1 MRCSTCNIDNPPDMK
16 FCGNCGAP
24 LRIRC
29 PKCGGNNPPQFKF
42 CGDCGAALQSGT
54 VTSPQRSAA
63 STMHHPV
70 GPASVEEND
79 IPAGERKT
87 VTALFAD
94 IKSSTE
100 LMEHL
105 DPEQARGI
113 IDPTL
118 KLMIDTV
125 RRYDGYVVQSTGD
138 GIFALFGAPVA
149 NEDHPR
155 RALYAAL
162 SMQDELR
169 HHNDRRS
176 KGAVPLEVRVGVS
189 TGEVVMRSILT
200 GEATAE
206 YTAIGHTA
214 NLASRLQALARSGSI
229 VVSEQTRKLVT
240 GYFHLESLGFTQ
252 IRGVSTPAQIYEVT
266 GLGPLRT
273 RLQAAARQ
281 GLTKFVGRQSELV
294 EMRRALELAKRG
306 HGRIVAVVGEP
317 GVGKSRLFHEFKSAV
332 HSGDLV
338 LEAYSL
344 SHAKPSAYLPLIE
357 LLKEYFGILP
367 EDDERKRREKVAG
380 KIVTLDRALEDTLPY
395 LFALLGIQEH
405 YDPLAQMDAQIK
417 QRRTLQVLKRILLRQ
432 SLNQPVIFIFEDLHW
447 VDSETQTLLNL
458 LADSIANT
466 RLLLLVNYR
475 PEYRHDWISKSYYTQ
490 LRLDPLATERA
501 EEMLSVLL
509 AEGDQLIALK
519 RLIIEKTEGNPF
531 FIEELV
537 QTLLDQG
544 VLTRNGV
551 VKLVKPLTEIRVP
564 PTVQG
569 ILASRIDR
577 LPPEEK
583 DLLQTVAVAGRKFSL
598 SVVKQ
603 LVRRSDDELNR
614 MLAALQRGEFIYEQ
628 PGFHST
634 EYSFRH
640 ALTQEVAYTSILAQ
654 RRSVLHERVAQAIE
668 VLFADR
674 LDDHLADL
682 ANHYSRSGNI
692 REAVRYLIRA
702 GQQAAQRSAYSA
714 AVQHISGGLELVK
727 SLPDKAERVG
737 QELLLQVA
745 LGRCVTA
752 LKGSASP
759 EVEQAYLRARELC
772 CQVRQTPLL
781 FPVLLGLRLS
791 YHNQGRIEAAR
802 ALSEQALELAVRSG
816 EPTTLVSA
824 HIALGQSLL
833 WLGAFADALHHLSQ
847 ALALHHSA
855 QKRPFLRV
863 EARVSCLGSSSLA
876 LWFLGSFSQ
885 AARRAEETLTEA
897 HTSARP
903 GSLTEALVFA
913 GQVAQYRRDGHEALN
928 RAEAAIELSVKEG
941 FSLWHAQATFQ
952 RGWALANL
960 GQVEEGITDMRRGIA
975 ALEAIGTMVGT
986 WQFVEV
992 AEGYAAHSAPNEG
1005 LRAIDEGFDMMAR
1018 TGERT
1023 YEAELYRVQGE
1034 LLLTSHASDPGQAER
1049 CFRAALE
1056 VARRQGAMSLE
1067 LRATTSLA
1075 RLLGRQ
1081 GRRDEGHPML
1091 AEAYGR
1097 FTEGFDTADLTEA
1110 KALLDEL
1117 GA

>member
-63 STMHHPV
+63 STMHQPV

-338 LEAYSL
+338 LEA
-344 SHAKPSAYLPLIE
+344 
-357 LLKEYFGILP
+357 
-367 EDDERKRREKVAG
+367 
-380 KIVTLDRALEDTLPY
+380 
-395 LFALLGIQEH
+395 
-405 YDPLAQMDAQIK
+405 
-417 QRRTLQVLKRILLRQ
+417 
-432 SLNQPVIFIFEDLHW
+432 
-447 VDSETQTLLNL
+447 
-458 LADSIANT
+458 
-466 RLLLLVNYR
+466 
-475 PEYRHDWISKSYYTQ
+475 
-490 LRLDPLATERA
+490 
-501 EEMLSVLL
+501 
-509 AEGDQLIALK
+509 
-519 RLIIEKTEGNPF
+519 
-531 FIEELV
+531 
-537 QTLLDQG
+537 
-544 VLTRNGV
+544 
-551 VKLVKPLTEIRVP
+551 
-564 PTVQG
+564 
-569 ILASRIDR
+569 
-577 LPPEEK
+577 
-583 DLLQTVAVAGRKFSL
+583 
-598 SVVKQ
+598 
-603 LVRRSDDELNR
+603 
-614 MLAALQRGEFIYEQ
+614 
-628 PGFHST
+628 
-634 EYSFRH
+634 
-640 ALTQEVAYTSILAQ
+640 
-654 RRSVLHERVAQAIE
+654 
-668 VLFADR
+668 
-674 LDDHLADL
+674 
-682 ANHYSRSGNI
+682 
-692 REAVRYLIRA
+692 
-702 GQQAAQRSAYSA
+702 
-714 AVQHISGGLELVK
+714 
-727 SLPDKAERVG
+727 
-737 QELLLQVA
+737 
-745 LGRCVTA
+745 
-752 LKGSASP
+752 
-759 EVEQAYLRARELC
+759 
-772 CQVRQTPLL
+772 
-781 FPVLLGLRLS
+781 
-791 YHNQGRIEAAR
+791 
-802 ALSEQALELAVRSG
+802 
-816 EPTTLVSA
+816 
-824 HIALGQSLL
+824 
-833 WLGAFADALHHLSQ
+833 
-847 ALALHHSA
+847 
-855 QKRPFLRV
+855 
-863 EARVSCLGSSSLA
+863 
-876 LWFLGSFSQ
+876 
-885 AARRAEETLTEA
+885 
-897 HTSARP
+897 
-903 GSLTEALVFA
+903 
-913 GQVAQYRRDGHEALN
+913 
-928 RAEAAIELSVKEG
+928 
-941 FSLWHAQATFQ
+941 
-952 RGWALANL
+952 
-960 GQVEEGITDMRRGIA
+960 
-975 ALEAIGTMVGT
+975 
-986 WQFVEV
+986 
-992 AEGYAAHSAPNEG
+992 
-1005 LRAIDEGFDMMAR
+1005 
-1018 TGERT
+1018 
-1023 YEAELYRVQGE
+1023 
-1034 LLLTSHASDPGQAER
+1034 
-1049 CFRAALE
+1049 
-1056 VARRQGAMSLE
+1056 
-1067 LRATTSLA
+1067 
-1075 RLLGRQ
+1075 
-1081 GRRDEGHPML
+1081 
-1091 AEAYGR
+1091 
-1097 FTEGFDTADLTEA
+1097 
-1110 KALLDEL
+1110 
-1117 GA
+1117 